1 MEKKKTLNF
10 SMTIIALILAVAI
23 YKQYD
28 FENQQFKKISLVILY
43 SVTLAIAMFILVKDY
58 FKKPTE

>member
-10 SMTIIALILAVAI
+10 SMAIIAFILAFAI

-28 FENQQFKKISLVILY
+28 FEKREFEKISLVILY
-43 SVTLAIAMFILVKDY
+43 SVTLAVSMYILLNDY